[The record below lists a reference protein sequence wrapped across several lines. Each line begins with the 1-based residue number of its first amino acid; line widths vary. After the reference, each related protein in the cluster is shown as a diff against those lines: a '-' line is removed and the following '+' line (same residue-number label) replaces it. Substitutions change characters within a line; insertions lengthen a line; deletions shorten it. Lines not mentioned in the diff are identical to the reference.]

1 MNWLD
6 LFDDNAE
13 ADRRYWREMARHEL
27 SEPCEDDAEVTAVLV
42 TAVPEESFKH
52 VSRLDTRIMDHMIHQ
67 AFVTGD
73 LYLAEVAAID

>member
-13 ADRRYWREMARHEL
+13 ADRKYHRELARNEASL
-27 SEPCEDDAEVTAVLV
+27 PCEDDPEVTAVLV

-52 VSRLDTRIMDHMIHQ
+52 TTRTDMRIMDHMIQQ
-67 AFVTGD
+67 AFVHGF
-73 LYLAEVAAID
+73 

>member
-13 ADRRYWREMARHEL
+13 ADRAHYRTLARCEA

-42 TAVPEESFKH
+42 TAVPEESFNH
-52 VSRLDTRIMDHMIHQ
+52 VTRTDMRIMDHMIEQ
-67 AFVTGD
+67 AFVHGF
-73 LYLAEVAAID
+73 

>member
-13 ADRRYWREMARHEL
+13 SYREYHRTLARCEA

-42 TAVPEESFKH
+42 TAVPEESFAH
-52 VSRLDTRIMDHMIHQ
+52 VTRTDMRIMDHMIQQ
-67 AFVTGD
+67 AFVQGF
-73 LYLAEVAAID
+73 

>member
-13 ADRRYWREMARHEL
+13 ADRKYHRELARCEA
-27 SEPCEDDAEVTAVLV
+27 SEPCEDDEESTAVLV

-52 VSRLDTRIMDHMIHQ
+52 TTRTDQATIDHMIQQ
-67 AFVTGD
+67 AFVTGGYV
-73 LYLAEVAAID
+73 LYTS